1 MASTLISARLPP
13 NIDPTKAQLAYGGR
27 ALPKLNEELNDSEVT
42 TRQKALMALCDV
54 VHNPEYVVQTI
65 KCSIIESLK
74 KLLKDEDAVV
84 RMKATEVMLI
94 ISGHAVG
101 RQSLIDEEVIEPLS
115 KLFDDGCHD
124 VRHNAHKTMEMISSA
139 PPGPVGIVA
148 CDLIPVLIQKLSI
161 EDYHIQL
168 LILDSLHRCIR
179 VNPQQALQHNGM
191 AVFTSLL
198 KHDLSTVRAK
208 AAMDIKELSF
218 PTEGKDKACEEGSI
232 ELLAGLLNDGSV
244 DVRSQVCA
252 ALMTITITT
261 RGKFTAMRCK
271 IIPNLISLLQD
282 PCVEVRLNALK
293 LVTTLS
299 ETPEGRKQLLESLES
314 VSALKDDDDSAA
326 VRKAAKIAE
335 NSIMWKP

>member
-1 MASTLISARLPP
+1 MATTLISARLPP
-13 NIDPTKAQLAYGGR
+13 DIDPTKAQLAYGGR
-27 ALPKLNEELNDSEVT
+27 ALPKLNEELNDTKLE

-74 KLLKDEDAVV
+74 RLLQDEDAVV

-115 KLFDDGCHD
+115 KLFDDACYD
-124 VRHNAHKTMEMISSA
+124 VRRNTHKTMEMISSA
-139 PPGPVGIVA
+139 PPGPMGIVD
-148 CDLIPVLIQKLSI
+148 CNLIPILIQKLRV

-168 LILDSLHRCIR
+168 LILDTLHRCVR
-179 VNPQQALQHNGM
+179 VNSHQALENDGM

-198 KHDLSTVRAK
+198 KHDMSTVRAK
-208 AAMDIKELSF
+208 AAMDIKELSL
-218 PTEGKDKACEEGSI
+218 PTEGKEKACEEGSI
-232 ELLAGLLNDGSV
+232 QILAGLLNDEST
-244 DVRSQVCA
+244 DVRTHVCA

-261 RGKFTAMRCK
+261 RGKLTAMECN
-271 IIPNLISLLQD
+271 IIPHLITLLSD
-282 PCVEVRLNALK
+282 PSQEVRLNALK

-299 ETPEGRKQLLESLES
+299 ETPKGRQELLQSLTS
-314 VSALKDDDDSAA
+314 VTDLKADKDSAA
-326 VRKAAKIAE
+326 VRKAALIAE
-335 NSIMWKP
+335 KSITWKP